1 MTRRALLIVNSNSR
15 SGAEA
20 LGTVV
25 SGLRDRGIDPLR
37 LDASSR
43 EDVSRLI
50 VENRDGAD
58 MIVAAG
64 GDGTLNATL
73 RGALETG
80 LPLGVLPVGTANDFA
95 RTLGL
100 PVALEEA
107 IAVVADGASRRVDVG
122 LVNDQPFLNVASLGL
137 SVALAGELS
146 GDLKKRF
153 GKLGYAIAA
162 AKTLSK
168 AKPFRA
174 RIVAG
179 DRKVRALTL
188 QIAVG
193 NGKFY
198 GGGNQVDEAAVV
210 DDGLLDLYS
219 LEFARAWKLVLMLK
233 AMRFGQHRAL
243 KEIRN
248 MRGAAFEVR
257 TRRPRPVNADG
268 EIVTETPA
276 RFAILPQALEVFV
289 PRGGEDYRA

>member
-20 LGTVV
+20 LEVATA
-25 SGLRDRGIDPLR
+25 GLRGRGIEPLH
-37 LDASSR
+37 R
-43 EDVSRLI
+43 ESKDREGLPPLI
-50 VENRDGAD
+50 VEHAGAVD
-58 MIVAAG
+58 MVAVAG
-64 GDGTLNATL
+64 GDGTLNA
-73 RGALETG
+73 ALPGLLQTR
-80 LPLGVLPVGTANDFA
+80 LPLAVLPAGTANDFA
-95 RTLGL
+95 RTLGIPASL
-100 PVALEEA
+100 DEA
-107 IAVVADGASRRVDVG
+107 IAAAADGVTRRVDVG
-122 LVNDQPFLNVASLGL
+122 LVNDTPFLNVASMGL
-137 SVALAGELS
+137 SVDLARELS

-162 AKTLSK
+162 ARTLSK

-179 DRKVRALTL
+179 GRTVKALTL

-198 GGGNQVDEAAVV
+198 GGGNQVDEAAVI
-210 DDGLLDLYS
+210 DDGQLDLYS
-219 LEFARAWKLVLMLK
+219 LEFTRAWRLVFMLK

-243 KEIRN
+243 QEIRN
-248 MRGAAFEVR
+248 MHGAEFEVR

-276 RFAILPQALEVFV
+276 RFRIVAGALEVFV
-289 PRGGEDYRA
+289 PRDRKAYRA

>member
-1 MTRRALLIVNSNSR
+1 MTRRALLLVNSNSR

-20 LGTVV
+20 LDAAM
-25 SGLRDRGIDPLR
+25 SGLKSRGIEPLH
-37 LDASSR
+37 R
-43 EDVSRLI
+43 ESKD
-50 VENRDGAD
+50 RDGVSPLVVEHAGDVD
-58 MIVAAG
+58 MVVVGG
-64 GDGTLNATL
+64 GDGTLNA
-73 RGALETG
+73 ALKGVLEAK

-100 PVALEEA
+100 PVDLDGALDVIGE
-107 IAVVADGASRRVDVG
+107 GASRRVDVG
-122 LVNDQPFLNVASLGL
+122 VVNDQPFLNVASMGL
-137 SVALAGELS
+137 SVALARELT

-162 AKTLSK
+162 ARTLSK

-174 RIVAG
+174 RIVADG
-179 DRKVRALTL
+179 RKVRALTL

-198 GGGNQVDEAAVV
+198 GGGNQVDEAAAI
-210 DDGLLDLYS
+210 DDGMLDLYS

-233 AMRFGQHRAL
+233 AMRFGQHRAH

-248 MRGAAFEVR
+248 MRGAEFEVR
-257 TRRPRPVNADG
+257 THRPRPVNADG

-276 RFAILPQALEVFV
+276 RFRILRDGLEVFV
-289 PRGGEDYRA
+289 PRGMEDYRA